1 MRRLK
6 KYLVVLLVL
15 IIAPMSAFS
24 QNEIAPDG
32 YQKFYY
38 QNGKISSEGTMR
50 SGKPDGYWK
59 TYFESGNLKSEGN
72 RADFLLDST
81 WKFYDETGKIVLTI
95 NYKKGLKNGLRVTYL
110 EKEFIAENF
119 ENDIKQGLTTH
130 YYSDSTIYK
139 TINFVNGKEDGLSKE
154 FGEDG
159 RVITLTVY
167 KKGYVVSRERIN
179 RLDSEGRK
187 QGAWKFFHANG
198 LVKTE
203 GKFKNDLKDGYFKDY
218 DEKGKLLTISKWI
231 EGEQQKDV
239 VELTK
244 LEIEKEYYPNGTV
257 KVFQG
262 YKNGLPEGVRR
273 EYTEDG
279 TLVAGFIFKEG
290 KKVGEGIVK
299 EDGLKNGAWKEFF
312 ITGELKAEG
321 NYKDDIKVGKWTYY
335 FANGKTEQTGKYDEK
350 GKLTGKWVWYYP
362 SGEILREENYL
373 NGLAD
378 GTMTEF
384 TEDGGIIAE
393 GEFIEGEEEGQ
404 WIYETGG
411 YREEGNY
418 AFGLRQGVWKRFYP
432 DGTLQFEGEF
442 IEDNP
447 NGTHK
452 YYWDNGKL
460 KEENEYLMGTK
471 LGDWKTYNSDGTL
484 FLVITYENGIEKKYD
499 GIKIKPEFTE
509 PDE

>member
-1 MRRLK
+1 
-6 KYLVVLLVL
+6 
-15 IIAPMSAFS
+15 
-24 QNEIAPDG
+24 
-32 YQKFYY
+32 
-38 QNGKISSEGTMR
+38 
-50 SGKPDGYWK
+50 
-59 TYFESGNLKSEGN
+59 
-72 RADFLLDST
+72 
-81 WKFYDETGKIVLTI
+81 
-95 NYKKGLKNGLRVTYL
+95 
-110 EKEFIAENF
+110 
-119 ENDIKQGLTTH
+119 
-130 YYSDSTIYK
+130 
-139 TINFVNGKEDGLSKE
+139 
-154 FGEDG
+154 
-159 RVITLTVY
+159 
-167 KKGYVVSRERIN
+167 
-179 RLDSEGRK
+179 
-187 QGAWKFFHANG
+187 
-198 LVKTE
+198 
-203 GKFKNDLKDGYFKDY
+203 
-218 DEKGKLLTISKWI
+218 
-231 EGEQQKDV
+231 
-239 VELTK
+239 
-244 LEIEKEYYPNGTV
+244 
-257 KVFQG
+257 
-262 YKNGLPEGVRR
+262 
-273 EYTEDG
+273 
-279 TLVAGFIFKEG
+279 
-290 KKVGEGIVK
+290 
-299 EDGLKNGAWKEFF
+299 
-312 ITGELKAEG
+312 
-321 NYKDDIKVGKWTYY
+321 VGKWTYY